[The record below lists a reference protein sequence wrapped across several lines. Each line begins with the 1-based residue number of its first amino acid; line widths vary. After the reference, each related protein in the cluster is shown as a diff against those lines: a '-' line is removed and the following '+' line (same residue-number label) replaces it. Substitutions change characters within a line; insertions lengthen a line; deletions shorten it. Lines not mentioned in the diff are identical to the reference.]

1 MSRLQIVENTYVSRS
16 GFKSGRII
24 LTDSF
29 GNRIDESKMVTID
42 LDNAPANFPNEGE
55 LNWLMQQIVSN
66 PAQVSYE
73 FPIGVKI
80 DLLPYGNLKSG
91 VWVLADYINYLLRS
105 KG

>member
-1 MSRLQIVENTYVSRS
+1 MQIVENTSLSRT
-16 GFKSGRII
+16 GFKSGKII

-29 GNRIDESKMVTID
+29 GKRANESKMVVMTY
-42 LDNAPANFPNEGE
+42 DNAPANFPTSGE
-55 LNWLMQQIVSN
+55 LHWLMQQIVVN
-66 PAQVSYE
+66 PAQTMYE

-80 DLLPYGNLKSG
+80 DLKPYGNSESG